1 MAIKRIPSHQLGPVD
16 LVPRAL
22 VRRSVAYLTDRLGIA
37 FDRDTDD
44 LDAFSAAWFRL
55 DSLTFG
61 FLHHD
66 GEPADTTGLYLD
78 RNLAPA
84 EAHKAITK
92 ILRKFNIPPDDLAW
106 EETENLQHLPA

>member
-1 MAIKRIPSHQLGPVD
+1 MAMKRIPSHQLGPVD

-22 VRRSVAYLTDRLGIA
+22 IRWSVAHLTDHLGLA
-37 FDRDTDD
+37 FDRDIDD

-66 GEPADTTGLYLD
+66 GKPAETTGLYLD
-78 RNLAPA
+78 RKLTPA
-84 EAHKAITK
+84 EAHKAIAR

-106 EETENLQHLPA
+106 VETVNLQHQPA